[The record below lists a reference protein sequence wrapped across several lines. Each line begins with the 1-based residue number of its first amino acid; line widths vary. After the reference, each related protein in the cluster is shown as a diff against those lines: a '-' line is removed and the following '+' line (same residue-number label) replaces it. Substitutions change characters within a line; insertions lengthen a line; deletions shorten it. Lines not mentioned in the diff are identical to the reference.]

1 MKRLAFATAL
11 LILAA
16 VTIPAAVAG
25 TQQERMT
32 QCNADAKTKNLSG
45 DARKAFMSTCL
56 SGKNEAATPASPA
69 TPAKPATKA
78 TAAAPAT
85 PAASA
90 TQQDKMTACNKEAS
104 GKGLKG
110 DERKTFMSSCLK
122 G

>member
-1 MKRLAFATAL
+1 MKRFALATTS

-16 VTIPAAVAG
+16 ILTAPAALAE

-32 QCNADAKTKNLSG
+32 RCNAEAKTQNLSG
-45 DARKAFMSTCL
+45 EPRKAFMKECL
-56 SGKNEAATPASPA
+56 SGKTGAATPA
-69 TPAKPATKA
+69 TPAEP
-78 TAAAPAT
+78 
-85 PAASA
+85 A

-110 DERKTFMSSCLK
+110 DERKAFMSTCLK